1 MQIFS
6 HEVEEE
12 TSNTF
17 DRHFAIMVVTLSER
31 FEIALSDPG
40 EFYFSG
46 CKYCACQQ
54 HQQQQQHQI
63 IDCLSSMLQQT

>member
-1 MQIFS
+1 
-6 HEVEEE
+6 
-12 TSNTF
+12 
-17 DRHFAIMVVTLSER
+17 MVVTLSER

-40 EFYFSG
+40 KFCFSG

-54 HQQQQQHQI
+54 HQQQQQQQQHQI